1 MTKAWV
7 VRAGSTGEH
16 EEANLAEGFATI
28 GWNLPD
34 LAAARTREEIRSR
47 VEDAYP
53 DDSPGRQANLTGQ
66 VWAFRN
72 RIRLGDIVIM
82 PSKLQP
88 GHLYL
93 GKCSGSYDYVQD
105 ETHPHRRHK
114 LPVEWLSEPISKS
127 VIKDDLLYSLNA
139 IMTVFNPSRNNA
151 AQRVL
156 ALYNHGEDPGDL
168 GPAALP
174 ARESGNAVIA
184 AVKDEVTDPDPTP
197 TLEAIRDRIRRHL
210 VEHFGAHKLT
220 RLVAD
225 ILEARGFN
233 CEVSPPGPDGG
244 VDILAGRGPLG
255 LDSPTL
261 IVEVKS
267 EPTPVDVKVVRGL
280 HSAMTQHRADQG
292 LLVAWGGA
300 TKPAMREFQRDRTS
314 FRVWDSEDIL
324 DQLFDT
330 YEQLPAAT
338 RSRIPLTQ
346 AWVLEE
352 EAQ

>member
-16 EEANLAEGFATI
+16 EAANLTGGFATI

-34 LAAARTREEIRSR
+34 LTSATTRDEIRSR
-47 VEDAYP
+47 VQDAYP
-53 DDSPGRQANLTGQ
+53 DDSPGRQANITGQ
-66 VWAFRN
+66 IWAFQN
-72 RIRLGDIVIM
+72 RIRSGDIVIM

-88 GHLYL
+88 GYLYL
-93 GKCSGSYDYVQD
+93 GKCSGSYVYSPS
-105 ETHPHRRHK
+105 ETHPQRRHR
-114 LPVEWLSEPISKS
+114 LPVEWLPEPISKS

-156 ALYNHGEDPGDL
+156 ALYDRGEDPGDL
-168 GPAALP
+168 EFSDSRVPD
-174 ARESGNAVIA
+174 SGNAVIA
-184 AVKDEVTDPDPTP
+184 EVKDEVTDPDPTP

-210 VEHFGAHKLT
+210 VENFREHKLT
-220 RLVAD
+220 HLVAD
-225 ILEARGFN
+225 ILEARGFK

-314 FRVWDSEDIL
+314 FRVWDAEEIL
-324 DQLFDT
+324 DQLFET

-338 RSRIPLTQ
+338 RSRVPLTQ
-346 AWVLEE
+346 GWVLEE